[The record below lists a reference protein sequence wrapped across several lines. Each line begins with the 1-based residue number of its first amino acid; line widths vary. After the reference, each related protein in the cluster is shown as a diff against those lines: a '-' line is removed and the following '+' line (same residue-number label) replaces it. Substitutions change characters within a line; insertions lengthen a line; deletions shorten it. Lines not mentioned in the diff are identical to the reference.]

1 MIRIAA
7 FIAAALPAVMQA
19 AVPEA
24 VLSVFPTNIVV
35 SEKAEA
41 TVSILLPKRFSA
53 NPSVSADF
61 IPEGIRLPIER
72 RQVEV
77 EGEAAWR
84 FVVKIPV
91 AGEEA
96 GVRKLGPVTVQIP
109 VRTDFFGMV
118 SRTAELKTGVAEL
131 TVVAPPENARPI

>member
-1 MIRIAA
+1 MTKIAA
-7 FIAAALPAVMQA
+7 LLVAALPAVMSA
-19 AVPEA
+19 LVPEA
-24 VLSVFPTNIVV
+24 VLTVSPTNIVV

-53 NPSVSADF
+53 NPSLSAGF
-61 IPEGIRLPIER
+61 IPEGSRLPIER

-77 EGEAAWR
+77 EGEIAWR

-96 GVRKLGPVTVQIP
+96 GVRKLGPVTVQVP
-109 VRTDFFGMV
+109 VRTDFFCDFESMDQSLILSHIV
-118 SRTAELKTGVAEL
+118 
-131 TVVAPPENARPI
+131 